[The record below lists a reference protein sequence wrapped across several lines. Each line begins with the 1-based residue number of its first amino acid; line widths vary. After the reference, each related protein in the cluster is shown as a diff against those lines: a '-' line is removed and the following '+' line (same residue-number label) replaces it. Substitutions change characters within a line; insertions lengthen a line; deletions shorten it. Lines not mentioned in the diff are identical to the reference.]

1 MEIITE
7 VMQSHYEL
15 FVILGIVV
23 TGIIVIFNIKKIRSA
38 RSHD

>member
-23 TGIIVIFNIKKIRSA
+23 TGIIVIFNIKKNGSA
-38 RSHD
+38 RLHD

>member
-23 TGIIVIFNIKKIRSA
+23 TGIVVIFNIKKK
-38 RSHD
+38 